1 MQNRWLK
8 NGLLSLLLVL
18 LIGTAYAADAE
29 IHRHPLPAS
38 SKELVWEPLPTDGTK
53 LVPGNYYLTTDY
65 TVDQPLSTDI
75 GKNISICLNGH
86 TLYASKQAILVNWES
101 TITICDCSKGKTGSI
116 PGD

>member
-38 SKELVWEPLPTDGTK
+38 SKELVWEPLPTDGR
-53 LVPGNYYLTTDY
+53 
-65 TVDQPLSTDI
+65 
-75 GKNISICLNGH
+75 
-86 TLYASKQAILVNWES
+86 A
-101 TITICDCSKGKTGSI
+101 TIT
-116 PGD
+116 

>member
-53 LVPGNYYLTTDY
+53 LVPGNYYLDRDLINAFRDVVY
-65 TVDQPLSTDI
+65 
-75 GKNISICLNGH
+75 NGRNS
-86 TLYASKQAILVNWES
+86 LEAIQEYGRRINGEIARKREEFGLA
-101 TITICDCSKGKTGSI
+101 
-116 PGD
+116 